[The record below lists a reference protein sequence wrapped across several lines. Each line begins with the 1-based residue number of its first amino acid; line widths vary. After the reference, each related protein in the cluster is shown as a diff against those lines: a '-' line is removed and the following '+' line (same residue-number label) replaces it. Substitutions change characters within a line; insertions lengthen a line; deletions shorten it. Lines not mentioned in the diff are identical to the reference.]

1 MKHLKL
7 FENFNDIQEDL
18 KDILQYLEDDLDLYI
33 TDRVLGRDLEISIY
47 GEPPS
52 RNSIAARALGAYAGR
67 FRFDKNV
74 KNILDLLT
82 KYCQEENLKFSI
94 QLWYKG
100 QQVINVDGRDD
111 EMTFAYRRPYYPY
124 VTKEIKS
131 LTEIP
136 TDRWV
141 NLIKIIILNKK
152 EN

>member
-7 FENFNDIQEDL
+7 FENFDDIQEDL

-33 TDRVLGRDLEISIY
+33 TDRILGRDLEISIY

-52 RNSIAARALGAYAGR
+52 RNSIGR

-82 KYCQEENLKFSI
+82 KYCQEDNLKFSI

-100 QQVINVDGRDD
+100 RQVINVDGRDD
-111 EMTFAYRRPYYPY
+111 RMTFAYRRPYYPY

-136 TDRWV
+136 TERWV
-141 NLIKIIILNKK
+141 NIIKIIILNKK

>member
-33 TDRVLGRDLEISIY
+33 TDRVLGRDLEIFINQK
-47 GEPPS
+47 PPS
-52 RNSIAARALGAYAGR
+52 NNSIGR

-82 KYCQEENLKFSI
+82 KYCQEDGFKFSI

-100 QQVINVDGRDD
+100 RQIIIIDGRGNTT
-111 EMTFAYRRPYYPY
+111 TFDYIRPDYSY

-141 NLIKIIILNKK
+141 NLIKIIILKK
-152 EN
+152 DS